1 MNKKNSP
8 WLLLAPFLI
17 FEVLLVIAPLVFVIW
32 QSLHAVSPD
41 YEILP
46 EWTLDNYRRAFNP
59 AYLPILARTFLYAGG
74 ATLTALCLGYPVA
87 YYIALKARR
96 WRGALLILMMLPFWT
111 SYLVRTYAWM
121 TLLQTV
127 GVINRLLL
135 SLGFIEQPL
144 HMLNTPWAVVLGL
157 TYGFIPFAT
166 LPIFVALDH
175 LDTRLID
182 AARDL
187 GASDWEV
194 FRRVI
199 WPLSL
204 PGVVAGSMLTFV
216 PALGDFVA
224 ADLLGSP
231 DDQMIGNLIQQ
242 QYLGSFNW
250 PFGSALSLVLIVMMT
265 VAVVAYSKLDPDS
278 EKAQ

>member
-1 MNKKNSP
+1 MKRSP
-8 WLLLAPFLI
+8 WLLLAPFLT
-17 FEVLLVIAPLVFVIW
+17 FELLFVVAPLISVIW
-32 QSLHAVSPD
+32 QSLHPVSPD

-46 EWTLDNYRRAFNP
+46 RWTLENYARALDP
-59 AYLPILARTFLYAGG
+59 VYLPVLLRTLLYAGL
-74 ATLTALCLGYPVA
+74 ATFMALCLGYPLA
-87 YYIALKARR
+87 YYIALKAGRR
-96 WRGALLILMMLPFWT
+96 KPLLLLLLMLPFWT

-121 TLLQTV
+121 TLLQTDGIVNGLLMSV
-127 GVINRLLL
+127 GL
-135 SLGFIEQPL
+135 IEQPL
-144 HMLNTPWAVVLGL
+144 QMLNTSGAVILGL

-166 LPIFVALDH
+166 LPIYVALEH
-175 LDTRLID
+175 LDTRLLE

-187 GASDWEV
+187 GASDWGV
-194 FRRVI
+194 FRHVV

-204 PGVVAGSMLTFV
+204 PGVVAGSLLTFV

-250 PFGSALSLVLIVMMT
+250 PFGSALSLLLIVLMT
-265 VAVVAYSKLDPDS
+265 AGVIAYSKIDVDGDTD
-278 EKAQ
+278 